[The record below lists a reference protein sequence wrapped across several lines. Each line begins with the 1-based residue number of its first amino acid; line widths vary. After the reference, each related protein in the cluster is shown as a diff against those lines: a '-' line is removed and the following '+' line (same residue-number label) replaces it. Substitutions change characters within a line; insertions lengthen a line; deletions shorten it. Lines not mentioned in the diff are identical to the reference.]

1 MLRVPLAATLVI
13 LAVLAAFWIAGSA
26 GAARKLAPLAPLD
39 DARGNYAITL
49 DFAPERFH
57 QQRLQELGRL
67 VEVKDRTV
75 YMMDVTPGAAH
86 AIAGEY
92 WVDRVARWAGR

>member
-57 QQRLQELGRL
+57 QQRLQDLGRV
-67 VEVKDRTV
+67 VEVRGSTV
-75 YMMDVTPGAAH
+75 YMKDVEPAALRT
-86 AIAGEY
+86 IAREY
-92 WVDRVARWAGR
+92 WVDAIARWNK

>member
-1 MLRVPLAATLVI
+1 MLRVPLAATLLI

-57 QQRLQELGRL
+57 QQRLQDLGRV
-67 VEVKDRTV
+67 VEVRGSTV
-75 YMMDVTPGAAH
+75 YMKDVEPAALRT
-86 AIAGEY
+86 IAREY
-92 WVDRVARWAGR
+92 WVDAIARWNG